1 MLREA
6 SIVQDWIKEGME
18 EGMEKGMEKGEIK
31 ALQEAILDILEERFG
46 MSKKNIGKKIKAIDD
61 PVFLKS
67 LHRKTVKVASLEE
80 FAKLMEEA
88 FQ

>member
-6 SIVQDWIKEGME
+6 SIVQDWIN

-46 MSKKNIGKKIKAIDD
+46 MPKKNIGKKIKAIDD

-80 FAKLMEEA
+80 FIKLMEEA